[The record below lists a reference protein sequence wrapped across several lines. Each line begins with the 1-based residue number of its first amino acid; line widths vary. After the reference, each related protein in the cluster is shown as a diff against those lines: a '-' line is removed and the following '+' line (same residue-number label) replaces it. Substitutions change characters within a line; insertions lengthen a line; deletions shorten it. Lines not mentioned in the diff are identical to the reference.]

1 MHFIK
6 VIQPSFSFVKFAS
19 SKQFKH
25 CIPLID
31 IIVACI
37 RELISAGNE

>member
-25 CIPLID
+25 IPLID